1 MSRNRIVFGWL
12 AGACLAAFCALSAHA
27 TEWFVDWTRPDNSG
41 NGKSVEAAKRTI
53 QAAVGA
59 ASAGDVVTVLPGVYD
74 EGSGTFTSGSS
85 VSTNRVYITKN
96 LTLRSRDGA
105 ATTHIVGA
113 KDLTVAQDA
122 EPWGMGS
129 AAVRCIA
136 VSSSSSITQVSIEG
150 FTIRDGATAFG
161 GDSTL
166 TRGGGILNLVTSP
179 GVQGASR
186 IIVSNCVVRGNTGTR
201 GGGAYGIKA
210 VDCVFTENRAST
222 FGAAVRQCNMER
234 CLVYRNGTLK
244 NASVSVIAYGY
255 SIVNCTVAYNETLD
269 AFYNFDAD
277 GASVSNCICVANA
290 GCGVSRNIY
299 TSITDAGEKPNGCVA
314 VTSGDRLFVAPAA
327 GDFRLRAEGHAVTKN
342 PLSDGMY
349 CGAVQEA
356 VSCAGSGYLEFSTAT
371 GGTMFVDGVPV
382 RSSVYAFAAP
392 WPRSYAVTF
401 EPDAGNGLVNYQYAS
416 SACWP
421 TTNEVYYVL
430 PPVSGNATVSATT
443 GTVRYVSPQGD
454 DEADGTAGTPWRTLQ
469 GAMDA
474 IERDNIVNALVYV
487 HPGRYDEGGKVA
499 TSLSNRVV
507 FASGHAVR
515 LKALEGPERTFIVGA
530 ADSAPVVPNDL
541 GLGPH
546 AMRCVAFLGAGN
558 SVQGFTLTGGH
569 SSIPVKGVTAGTDT
583 YGGACVSYTSTS
595 VQPNSGVLD
604 CVISNNAASRG
615 AAALG
620 PRLERCLIAENSVAE
635 KNDYA
640 DAGQGLL
647 RMCWV
652 RSSIVTR
659 NRAVNSSIG
668 QTARAFNVTVVSNY
682 CSGVHTY
689 NNSGYATNTVY
700 AYNVTGDDIGNKPSI
715 GWSVYEDGNLF
726 PNCIKE
732 TTLFADY
739 LNGDFRPY
747 AASAGTFFGDPSV
760 FANGSCFADF
770 NGKPFPIGPNGRIT
784 AGAVSDLVPSV
795 KVVSPVP
802 GGTDVEGVVTEF
814 PVTVTAT
821 CAERQ
826 LLGFEVNGAIQAVEG
841 RSVTITADQATGFT
855 SFTVSPVYG
864 TDWWVDATNGN
875 DANTG
880 WSAASA
886 KKTLAGAMSLTL
898 DGDTVH
904 ALPGVYD
911 EGTMLQDNPPSYDR
925 GPLRSRVVVQTNVTL
940 VAEGAVDET
949 VIQGARGNGSGDT
962 PELFQDAVRCVYLNS
977 GAKVKGFTIRDG
989 HTDSYNNGTQHA
1001 GNSGGGVIGRSWN
1014 DTAVE
1019 DCIVTNCNAVR
1030 GGAGYTTTFRRCRI
1044 VGNHAASSPVGRYL
1058 ALYGCYVA
1066 DNLGRN
1072 NDQYNGLVQNHY
1084 DIVGCTFT
1092 SGNGIGTSER
1102 TSGSRLSVAQNS
1114 NRRFWNNVIDMA
1126 YGGNYRQTL
1135 SNACHNVFSDA
1146 LLDIDAGDILQGED
1160 NVITNSEAIALGA
1173 DGVPLYGSVAIDASS
1188 FEYVATNLTGETGL
1202 NGVWRGLGGGVDIGA
1217 FEFDWLPRFAQDLG
1231 GKGLVV
1237 TAADNAVFENDD
1249 GLVEI
1254 PSGSLALAWTPA
1266 TQSASCPCIFKAN
1279 VTGNGTLTVT
1289 KGGEVLGTYA
1299 AGMHEVNF
1307 FGSGTIALAFAYE
1320 PGADD
1325 TGGAVLSGFVA
1336 NIGTVMIFR

>member
-1 MSRNRIVFGWL
+1 MSRRKRLFGRFAGLGL
-12 AGACLAAFCALSAHA
+12 AVLGVMSAGA
-27 TEWFVDWTRPDNSG
+27 TEWFVDCTRPDDSG
-41 NGKSVEAAKRTI
+41 NGKSVAAAKRTI
-53 QAAVGA
+53 QAAVDA
-59 ASAGDVVTVLPGVYD
+59 AAAGDMVTVLPGDYD
-74 EGSGTFTSGSS
+74 EGSGTFKSGST
-85 VSTNRVYITKN
+85 VSSNRVYITKN

-122 EPWGMGS
+122 EPWGMGR

-136 VSSSSSITQVSIEG
+136 VKDGVTEVSIEG

-161 GDSTL
+161 NDSTL
-166 TRGGGILNLVTSP
+166 TRGGGIINLVTSP
-179 GVQGASR
+179 GIQGASR

-222 FGAAVRQCNMER
+222 YGAAVRQCNMER

-255 SIVNCTVAYNETLD
+255 TIANCTVAYNETLD

-277 GASVSNCICVANA
+277 NSAASVSNCICVANA
-290 GCGVSRNIY
+290 GCGVAKKIY

-314 VTSGDRLFVAPAA
+314 VESGARLFVAPAA

-342 PLSDGMY
+342 PLSDGKY
-349 CGAVQEA
+349 CGAVQEV
-356 VSCAGSGYLEFSTAT
+356 VSCEGSGYLLFKAAT
-371 GGTMFVDGVPV
+371 GGTMFVDGMPV
-382 RSSVYAFAAP
+382 RSDVYAFAAP

-401 EPDAGNGLVNYQYAS
+401 EPDSGTGLVNYLYAN

-430 PPVSGNATVSATT
+430 PPVSGSATVSATT
-443 GTVRYVSPQGD
+443 GLVRYVSPQGD
-454 DEADGTAGTPWRTLQ
+454 DTADGTASAPWRTLQ

-474 IERDNIVNALVYV
+474 IERDSIANALVYV

-530 ADSAPVVPNDL
+530 ADSNPVVPNDL
-541 GLGPH
+541 GLGPN

-569 SSIPVKGVTAGTDT
+569 SSIPAKGVTAGLDT

-620 PRLERCLIAENSVAE
+620 PRLERCFIAENSVAD
-635 KNDYA
+635 KNNYA

-747 AASAGTFFGDPSV
+747 AASAVAFFGDPSV
-760 FANGSCFADF
+760 FATGSCFADF
-770 NGKPFPIGPNGRIT
+770 NGKPFLIDSNGRIT
-784 AGAVSDLVPSV
+784 AGAVSDLVPSL
-795 KVVSPVP
+795 KVISPIS

-821 CAERQ
+821 RTDRQ
-826 LLGFEVNGAIQAVEG
+826 LLGFEVNGAIRAVEG
-841 RSVTITADQATGFT
+841 RSVTITADQAAGFT
-855 SFTVSPVYG
+855 SFTVCPVYG

-886 KKTLAGAMSLTL
+886 KKTLAGAMSLAL
-898 DGDTVH
+898 AGDTVH

-940 VAEGAVDET
+940 VAEGTVDET
-949 VIQGARGNGSGDT
+949 VIKGAPGNGSGDT
-962 PELFQDAVRCVYLNS
+962 PELWSDAVRCVYLNS

-989 HTDSYNNGTQHA
+989 HTDSYNNSSQHA
-1001 GNSGGGVIGRSWN
+1001 GNSGGGVIGRSV
-1014 DTAVE
+1014 TSTVE

-1030 GGAGYTTTFRRCRI
+1030 GGAGYTTTFTRCRI
-1044 VGNHAASSPVGRYL
+1044 VGNRANSSPVGRNL

-1092 SGNGIGTSER
+1092 SGNGTGTSGW
-1102 TSGSRLSVAQNS
+1102 TTGSRVSVAQQKGYK
-1114 NRRFWNNVIDMA
+1114 FWNNVVDMS
-1126 YGGNYRQTL
+1126 YGGSSRQAL
-1135 SNACHNVFSDA
+1135 SNACNNVFSDA
-1146 LLDIDAGDILQGED
+1146 LLDFGSGDVLQGED
-1160 NVITNSEAIALGA
+1160 NIITSSESIALGA
-1173 DGVPLYGSVAIDASS
+1173 AGVPLYGSAAIGAGD
-1188 FEYVATNLTGETGL
+1188 FEHALTNLTGETGL
-1202 NGVWRGLGGGVDIGA
+1202 NGVLRGLGGSVDAGA
-1217 FEFDWLPRFAQDLG
+1217 FEFDWLLRFAEDLG
-1231 GKGLVV
+1231 GKGIVV
-1237 TAADNAVFENDD
+1237 TEADNSVFENHD

-1254 PSGSLALAWTPA
+1254 PSGGLALTWTP
-1266 TQSASCPCIFKAN
+1266 TQRQAMNCPCSFKVN
-1279 VTGNGTLTVT
+1279 VTGTGTLTVT
-1289 KGGEVLGTYA
+1289 KDGAAFATYTQ
-1299 AGMHEVNF
+1299 GVHDVNF
-1307 FGSGTIALAFAYE
+1307 SGSGTMAFTFAYE
-1320 PGADD
+1320 PGENDA
-1325 TGGAVLSGFVA
+1325 GGAVLSGFAA
-1336 NIGTVMIFR
+1336 NIGTVLILR